1 MVGGDGGK
9 ESEMDGIGLGDLG
22 LGIATEHVVPVAI
35 GGGLTAALTV
45 AGRLA
50 APVGSQ
56 LHRHAPAAAGAAAA
70 IFTGLVTKSG
80 AGALAALL
88 VGGLIWGSERLLEY
102 QAQRLL
108 PGGG

>member
-1 MVGGDGGK
+1 
-9 ESEMDGIGLGDLG
+9 MDGIDFGTLG
-22 LGIATEHVVPVAI
+22 LGIATEQVVPVAI

-50 APVGSQ
+50 APIGSQ

-108 PGGG
+108 PSGGR